1 MVKGRK
7 IKMTNYIKSS
17 ANTVLSARSG
27 KENQPSVLFV
37 QDKED
42 AMSFSHLYE
51 VHDFVK
57 KNKELFA
64 TAIENGQVFT
74 VCDLNTDKEIMEA
87 DFIEKIVKK

>member
-1 MVKGRK
+1 
-7 IKMTNYIKSS
+7 MTNYIKSS
-17 ANTVLSARSG
+17 SNTVLSARSG

-42 AMSFSHLYE
+42 AMLFSHLYE

-57 KNKELFA
+57 KHKELFA

>member
-1 MVKGRK
+1 
-7 IKMTNYIKSS
+7 MTNYIKSS

-57 KNKELFA
+57 KHKELFA
-64 TAIENGQVFT
+64 TAIDNGQVFT